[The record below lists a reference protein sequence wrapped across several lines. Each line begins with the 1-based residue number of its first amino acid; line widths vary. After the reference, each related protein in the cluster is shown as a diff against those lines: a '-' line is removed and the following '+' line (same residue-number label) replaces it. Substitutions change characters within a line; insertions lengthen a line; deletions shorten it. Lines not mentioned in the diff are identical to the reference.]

1 MSFFSPQRII
11 IIALV
16 LVVFISG
23 LLLLIFRLS
32 QTVPVPIVET
42 PATVAFS
49 EKLVIGLS
57 GEKRPIEAYVF
68 GTGSTTL
75 LFVGAIHGG
84 YEWNT
89 ALLAYKFVDYLT
101 ANPDLVPKNLK
112 IIIIPTANPDGL
124 YLVTGK
130 EGRFSVADVSTN
142 EKTLESGRFN
152 ALKVDLNRNFACK
165 WQPKSTWREAVVSA
179 GAKAFSEPEAV
190 ALRDL
195 VFKQRP
201 VGVILWHSQSGTVY
215 ASECQKGILPSTLD
229 IMNAY
234 AKVSGYKIA
243 KTFDSYTISG
253 DFDSWLASIN
263 IPAITVELTNHK
275 DIEWDK
281 NLAGIK
287 ALLNYFS
294 Q

>member
-16 LVVFISG
+16 LVVFIVG
-23 LLLLIFRLS
+23 LIAFVLRPTTPIP
-32 QTVPVPIVET
+32 TPVVET
-42 PATVAFS
+42 PVPVSQDKMT
-49 EKLVIGLS
+49 IGLS
-57 GEKRPIEAYVF
+57 EEKRPIEAYVY

-75 LFVGAIHGG
+75 LFVGDIHGG

-89 ALLAYKFVDYLT
+89 ALLAYKFIDYLT
-101 ANPDLVPKNLK
+101 DNPELVSKDLKV
-112 IIIIPTANPDGL
+112 IVIPTLNPDGL
-124 YLVTGK
+124 SAVIGK
-130 EGRFSVADVSTN
+130 EGRFVLADVSTN
-142 EKTLESGRFN
+142 EKILASSRFN
-152 ALKVDLNRNFACK
+152 MNKVDLNRNFDCK

-179 GAKAFSEPEAV
+179 GDKVFSEPEAV
-190 ALRDL
+190 ALRDF

-201 VGVILWHSQSGTVY
+201 AGVIFWHSQSGTVY
-215 ASECQKGILPSTLD
+215 ASECEKGILPQTLD
-229 IMNAY
+229 IMNVY

-243 KTFDSYTISG
+243 KTFDSYAISG
-253 DFDSWLASIN
+253 DADSWLASIG

-281 NLAGIK
+281 NLKGIK

-294 Q
+294 QG